1 MISKKVGIF
10 LYDYVDSIDFLGLA
24 EVLAFTS
31 CNKEDEVEV
40 FTIAEFGQHIRTH
53 SGVKIKP
60 DFSIVNAPEIDI
72 LIIPRGPL
80 KVVQSVAK
88 NQKVKN
94 WIIKHKNSEYICS
107 VCTGAYILGATGLL
121 DGKKAT
127 THHLAVNDLQ
137 AKHPNIQVLSVSKVV
152 HTHNFIS
159 SAGVSSG
166 INMAMYLVEQIFGKP
181 TAERTA
187 HTLLDWKKT
196 LFLPI

>member
-1 MISKKVGIF
+1 MTIRKVGIF
-10 LYDYVDSIDFLGLA
+10 LYDYVDSLDFVGLA
-24 EVLAFTS
+24 EVLSFTS
-31 CNKEDEVEV
+31 YNKGDQVEI
-40 FTIAEFGQHIRTH
+40 FTITEFGQRIRTH
-53 SGVKIKP
+53 SGVKIMP

-80 KVVQSVAK
+80 KAVQSVAK
-88 NQKVKN
+88 NQKVKD
-94 WIIKHKNSEYICS
+94 WIIKHKNSDYICS
-107 VCTGAYILGATGLL
+107 VCTGTYILGATGLL

-127 THHLAVNDLQ
+127 THHLAVKDLQ
-137 AKHPNIQVLSVSKVV
+137 AKYPHIQVLSVSKVV
-152 HTHNFIS
+152 HTHNLIS

-196 LFLPI
+196 LFLPM